1 MGVEADRGASEPIV
15 KSNVV
20 KVDESLGLV
29 FGFAIVCKEDGE
41 DYFDLQD
48 DNIPEEVMLKAAAEF
63 MEHSRAADEQ
73 HDGETMG
80 TVVFAFPLTS
90 EIAKA
95 LDIETPRT
103 GLLIA
108 MKPSETVFK
117 RFAEGELTGFSI
129 AGTGSSVEVD

>member
-1 MGVEADRGASEPIV
+1 MSP
-15 KSNVV
+15 NVDIAKRSQIL
-20 KVDESLGLV
+20 KVDETLGLV
-29 FGFAIVCKEDGE
+29 FGYAIVCKEDGE

-63 MEHSRAADEQ
+63 MENSRAADEQ

-90 EIAKA
+90 EIAKS
-95 LDIETPRT
+95 LDIETKRT

-108 MKPSETVFK
+108 MKPSPAVFK
-117 RFAEGELTGFSI
+117 RFVDGELTGFSI
-129 AGTGSSVEVD
+129 AGSGASEEVE